1 MILKSFLV
9 ESNLSTI
16 EGYNLNLFYGEN
28 IGLKDEIKYEIKKK
42 YNKFEQINFSQD
54 DIIKNEKL
62 LDQQI
67 NNASLFSDKKIIF
80 INEVSDKIK
89 NKISEIIEKPNKDIK
104 IFLFSQNLEKKSV
117 IRNLFEKNKKIAI
130 TPCYQ
135 DNHRTLSNYLLKK
148 LKDYE
153 GINQDIINLIIDN
166 SGLDR
171 KVLSNEIDK
180 IRSLFINKKIE
191 NQKVVNLLN
200 SAYNIDFDK
209 LRDSCL
215 EGDKEKLNKNLSNIT
230 LQNEDAYFYLNNLNL
245 RIKKLL
251 QLQNQYF
258 KDKNVELAMDN
269 ITPKIFWKD
278 KPNFLKQMKKWNL
291 KKLEIAIKSIID
303 AEILMKTKFN
313 NYNTIIIKNLLIKLY
328 SLANSTS

>member
-9 ESNLSTI
+9 ENNLSTI

-117 IRNLFEKNKKIAI
+117 IRNLFEKNKKVAI
-130 TPCYQ
+130 IPCYQ

-180 IRSLFINKKIE
+180 IKSLFINKKIQ

-200 SAYNIDFDK
+200 NAYNIDFDK

-215 EGDKEKLNKNLSNIT
+215 EGDKEKLNNNLSNIT
-230 LQNEDAYFYLNNLNL
+230 LQSEDAYFYLNNLNL
-245 RIKKLL
+245 RIKKLV

-278 KPNFLKQMKKWNL
+278 KPNFLKQMTKWNL
-291 KKLEIAIKSIID
+291 EKLEIAKKSIID

>member
-278 KPNFLKQMKKWNL
+278 KPNFLKQMTKWNL
-291 KKLEIAIKSIID
+291 EKLEIAKKSIID

>member
-209 LRDSCL
+209 LRDSSL

-230 LQNEDAYFYLNNLNL
+230 LQSEDAYFYLNNLNL
-245 RIKKLL
+245 RIKKLV

>member
-180 IRSLFINKKIE
+180 MKSLFINKKIQ

-230 LQNEDAYFYLNNLNL
+230 LQSEDAYFYLNNLNL

-278 KPNFLKQMKKWNL
+278 KPNFQKQMKKWNL
-291 KKLEIAIKSIID
+291 EKLEIAKKSIID